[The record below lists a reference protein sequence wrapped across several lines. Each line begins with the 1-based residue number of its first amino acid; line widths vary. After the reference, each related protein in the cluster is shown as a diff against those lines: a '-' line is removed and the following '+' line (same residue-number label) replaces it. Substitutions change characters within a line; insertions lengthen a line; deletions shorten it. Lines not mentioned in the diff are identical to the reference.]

1 MVYRE
6 NVRVKIVE
14 GKYEGEVGTIYGDNL
29 DGAVVLIK
37 LKNGELVKVLPSDVE
52 LFKDE
57 DDRGVVTLTREKLRE
72 AICEVSAPEK
82 FEGYFKDK
90 SKATILS
97 LSAGVIGKELER
109 YFFGEVEND

>member
-29 DGAVVLIK
+29 DGSAVLVK

-57 DDRGVVTLTREKLRE
+57 EDRGVVTLTREKLRE
-72 AICEVSAPEK
+72 AICEVSDPEK
-82 FEGYFKDK
+82 FDSYFKDK

>member
-1 MVYRE
+1 MVYRD
-6 NVRVKIVE
+6 NVRVRIRE
-14 GKYEGEVGTIYGDNL
+14 GKYEGEVGTIYGENVDN
-29 DGAVVLIK
+29 AVVLVK

-57 DDRGVVTLTREKLRE
+57 EDRGVVTLTREKLRE
-72 AICEVSAPEK
+72 AICEVSDPDK
-82 FEGYFKDK
+82 FGNYFKDQ

>member
-1 MVYRE
+1 MIYRE
-6 NVRVKIVE
+6 NVRVKIRE
-14 GKYEGEVGTIYGDNL
+14 GKYEGEVGTIYGENV
-29 DGAVVLIK
+29 DGAVVLVK

-57 DDRGVVTLTREKLRE
+57 DPVGRVTLTRENLRE
-72 AICEVSAPEK
+72 AICEVSDPDK

-109 YFFGEVEND
+109 YFFGEVDNA